1 VLSNANYPDSQ
12 PAELVK
18 EIVSAMDGDLI
29 QLLTMQNEWAYGKRF
44 RAAANGVSEGVFRLD
59 WVHGAKMMYEEGER
73 MFVEVSINDP
83 DYGFRPPAPTD
94 TASKLRLKRQHK
106 KITDVE
112 KIWNKIHAPSS
123 ISQNRI
129 TKAVLD
135 IAAPEQEEDSRL
147 ARKGKIDGKK
157 KRVGPGACHKETV
170 VPSPAVSS
178 EPPVSPEESATKSK
192 TSEAIK
198 NVKAFV
204 CEPAVEQS
212 VESQSQPLHPLTICS
227 ESHSL
232 AELTMGLSRTA
243 QTSGNAEPQSLS
255 PLRSVV
261 NVPPSMVGGHAV
273 KEVVWEPQW
282 EQRAA
287 HLEALFS
294 ASGSN
299 RRRRTI
305 TVQRRMV
312 NRRFITSLL
321 QAKRSGKLQ
330 VITADWERV
339 RKEMV
344 NTTERVKQSLPDVN
358 QVGDLESISEKMADV
373 AETAAAEVKAL
384 KERVLHAVSLVQ
396 SKDLEG
402 STSQVEDAQ
411 GDLDMTTFQ
420 IKHLMKHA
428 FKGMCEPRD
437 SQDWNVQRNWS
448 ALLMR

>member
-1 VLSNANYPDSQ
+1 
-12 PAELVK
+12 VK
-18 EIVSAMDGDLI
+18 VI
-29 QLLTMQNEWAYGKRF
+29 
-44 RAAANGVSEGVFRLD
+44 
-59 WVHGAKMMYEEGER
+59 
-73 MFVEVSINDP
+73 
-83 DYGFRPPAPTD
+83 
-94 TASKLRLKRQHK
+94 
-106 KITDVE
+106 
-112 KIWNKIHAPSS
+112 
-123 ISQNRI
+123 
-129 TKAVLD
+129 
-135 IAAPEQEEDSRL
+135 
-147 ARKGKIDGKK
+147 
-157 KRVGPGACHKETV
+157 
-170 VPSPAVSS
+170 
-178 EPPVSPEESATKSK
+178 
-192 TSEAIK
+192 
-198 NVKAFV
+198 V
-204 CEPAVEQS
+204 CEHAVEPS
-212 VESQSQPLHPLTICS
+212 VGSQSQPLHELTVGS

-232 AELTMGLSRTA
+232 ASLTLGVSRTA
-243 QTSGNAEPQSLS
+243 QTSGSAEPQSLS

-261 NVPPSMVGGHAV
+261 NVLPSMVGGHPV

-305 TVQRRMV
+305 TVQRKMV

-339 RKEMV
+339 QKEMV
-344 NTTERVKQSLPDVN
+344 NTTEGAKQSLPDVN
-358 QVGDLESISEKMADV
+358 EVGDLESRSEMMADV
-373 AETAAAEVKAL
+373 AETKAADVKAL
-384 KERVLHAVSLVQ
+384 KERVFHAVSPVQ

-402 STSQVEDAQ
+402 STSDMEDAH
-411 GDLDMTTFQ
+411 GDLEMTTFQ